1 MIRQLKALIDE
12 KEEKEPQIAL
22 NHIVSFLHGASGEF

>member
-1 MIRQLKALIDE
+1 MIRRLKALIYE

-22 NHIVSFLHGASGEF
+22 NHIVLFRRGASGEF